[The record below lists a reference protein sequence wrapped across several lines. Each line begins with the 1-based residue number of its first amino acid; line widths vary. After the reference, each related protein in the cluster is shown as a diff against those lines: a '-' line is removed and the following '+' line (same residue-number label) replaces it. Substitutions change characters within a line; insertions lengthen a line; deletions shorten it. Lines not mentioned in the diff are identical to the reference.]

1 MAFLVFSVDDRRY
14 ALDAADVIAVVPN
27 GPLRPI
33 DAAPPWVAGILGFS
47 DQLVPVVDLCQL
59 QVGRSS
65 RRAFSTRIVLV
76 RYARPAG
83 DERTLGMRAEGVTDV
98 IDVAPGQWRDSG
110 LATPDTPWLG
120 PLAEMGERLVQRIAI
135 QDLLPPAVRE
145 RLFP

>member
-1 MAFLVFSVDDRRY
+1 MTVLVFSVDGRRY

-27 GPLRPI
+27 APLRLI
-33 DAAPPWVAGILGFS
+33 DAAPPWVAGILRFS

-59 QVGRSS
+59 QAARSS

-76 RYARPAG
+76 RYPRPAG
-83 DERTLGMRAEGVTDV
+83 DARTLGLLAEGVTDV
-98 IDVAPGQWRDSG
+98 ADIDPGQWRDSG

-120 PLAEMGERLVQRIAI
+120 PLAELGEGLVQRIAI